1 MLTQQSA
8 SWSPRAWIRIVCA
21 RGGGAVNRKSTHSQR
36 FRCLPRDLQRA
47 ILDLPEP
54 LQHAVHYAV
63 ARCQPQYAPRP
74 YADDWRE
81 ELYHEAIV
89 AAWEAYQT
97 YDPDQGASLYGWGMR
112 VIGQRLQAFCD
123 SVWGASKRECEYPCD
138 EETDEP
144 MEFPDPNAFEA
155 AEGRIFVC
163 AVQQALQSFAPQDA
177 QVGAWYLLEGLNE
190 QAIAARLGVSQPA
203 VSKRLKRILAQLRRE
218 LGVENAERSP

>member
-8 SWSPRAWIRIVCA
+8 SWSPRAWIRIVC
-21 RGGGAVNRKSTHSQR
+21 GGEAVNSKSNHSQR

-63 ARCQPQYAPRP
+63 AHCQPQYAPRP

-81 ELYHEAIV
+81 ELYHEAVV

-97 YDPDQGASLYGWGMR
+97 HDPKRGASLYGWGVR
-112 VIGQRLQAFCD
+112 VIGQRLQVFCD
-123 SVWGASKRECEYPCD
+123 SVWGAAKRECEYPCD
-138 EETDEP
+138 EETGEP

-155 AEGRIFVC
+155 VEGRILVC
-163 AVQQALQSFAPQDA
+163 AVQQALQNFAPQDA